1 MLKLLAM
8 GDADL
13 SIDEESIAVAEPLEI
28 GAYNIMI
35 TAVNKMLVIV
45 ITVFNIYTEKI
56 YYLQRFLIYN
66 RNKDL

>member
-1 MLKLLAM
+1 M

-13 SIDEESIAVAEPLEI
+13 SIDEGAIAVIEPLKI
-28 GAYNIMI
+28 GLYVTMI